1 MTNSEVPADRIAA
14 DAVYGKMRH
23 LIDTMS
29 SVPGEFSLE
38 ELAGVAVASA
48 DHDTLVRMAMD
59 MLLHKG
65 RQHCGGKVRRPEI
78 VSDGVVSDE
87 SRGRFPRAVP
97 VDRRGTSTWVGW
109 NFSDSNQRYDAAQ
122 RRLAQASGLDVEAT
136 RIRAEIDRQN
146 AEVVRMHTR
155 RLTVEINDRAR
166 NALIDETIETINAQM
181 QLGSVSVDRNVQTP
195 DWRVEE
201 RPWEGGTWLTG
212 GRTTP

>member
-23 LIDTMS
+23 LIDPMS

-38 ELAGVAVASA
+38 ELAAVAVASA
-48 DHDTLVRMAMD
+48 DYETLVRMATD

-87 SRGRFPRAVP
+87 GRGRFPRAVP

-109 NFSDSNQRYDAAQ
+109 AFSDPTQRYEAAQ

-136 RIRAEIDRQN
+136 RIRAEIERQN
-146 AEVVRMHTR
+146 AEVTLMHR
-155 RLTVEINDRAR
+155 RQITMEI
-166 NALIDETIETINAQM
+166 
-181 QLGSVSVDRNVQTP
+181 
-195 DWRVEE
+195 
-201 RPWEGGTWLTG
+201 
-212 GRTTP
+212 